1 MANFLITSFKSIKK
15 GRGESNMKG
24 QYDYLMMFVKKANN
38 NRKKFFLVF
47 SERGGEKAKN
57 RKRMAL
63 LGASYV
69 I

>member
-1 MANFLITSFKSIKK
+1 
-15 GRGESNMKG
+15 MKG

-47 SERGGEKAKN
+47 SEREGEKAKN